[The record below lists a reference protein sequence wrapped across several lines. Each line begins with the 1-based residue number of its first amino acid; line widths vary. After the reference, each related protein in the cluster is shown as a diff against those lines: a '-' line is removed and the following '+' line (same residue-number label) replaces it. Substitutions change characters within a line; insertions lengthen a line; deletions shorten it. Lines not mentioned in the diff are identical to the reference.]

1 MKKEAGN
8 VGDFMMVCVCMLMLT
23 VLLTAYMDSARLID
37 EKAEMNQIA
46 RKYILKMESL
56 GMLTE
61 EDRTR
66 LCAELE
72 EAGASEV
79 SLEGSTFER
88 AGYGEPIAL
97 CIKGKLRGIYE
108 FEEKRVS
115 TAKY

>member
-1 MKKEAGN
+1 
-8 VGDFMMVCVCMLMLT
+8 MMVCICMLMLT
-23 VLLTAYMDSARLID
+23 VLLTAYMDSVRLID
-37 EKAEMNQIA
+37 EKAEMGQIA

-61 EDRTR
+61 ADRIS

-72 EAGASEV
+72 KAGASEV

-88 AGYGEPIAL
+88 VGYGEPIAL
-97 CIKGKLRGIYE
+97 FIKGKLRGIYE

-115 TAKY
+115 TAKF